1 MDRIARS
8 LSPFVG
14 VALAVSLAGCVAGD
28 TSHDGT
34 TSGSPKPTTV
44 VTTPAESPSDTA
56 SDGSDAQ
63 VCTDLDAAFADYS
76 ETIGDPATA
85 SQQDW
90 IDAYTELAF
99 SASKLAADATPG
111 TDIKAS
117 LLGLSS
123 VTAQVA
129 DSMTQTGGA
138 STSLWVAYDAALRDA
153 IAVCDLNRVV
163 DKVD

>member
-1 MDRIARS
+1 MNRTARS
-8 LSPFVG
+8 LSPFVV

-34 TSGSPKPTTV
+34 TSGSPKPTPV
-44 VTTPAESPSDTA
+44 VTKPT
-56 SDGSDAQ
+56 Q
-63 VCTDLDAAFADYS
+63 VCTDLYAALADFS
-76 ETIGDPATA
+76 ETVGDAATA

-99 SASKLAADATPG
+99 SASELAADATPG
-111 TDIKAS
+111 TDIEAA

-129 DSMTQTGGA
+129 DSLIQTGGA
-138 STSLWVAYDAALRDA
+138 STSLRVANDAALRDA
-153 IAVCDLNRVV
+153 IAVCGLPLVV
-163 DKVD
+163 DRDT